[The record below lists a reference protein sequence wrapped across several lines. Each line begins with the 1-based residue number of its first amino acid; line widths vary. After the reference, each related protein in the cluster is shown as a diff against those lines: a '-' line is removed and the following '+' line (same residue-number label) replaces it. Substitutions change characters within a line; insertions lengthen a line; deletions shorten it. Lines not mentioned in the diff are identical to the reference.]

1 MAAVTQGVDVG
12 ATPMAPTVPAKR
24 PWHFWAVL
32 VALYVA
38 QGVPSYLMIM
48 TVPAALRAAGMP
60 LQQVG
65 MLSILMLPLVLKFIW
80 APWVDRLRPLRWGH
94 RRGWI
99 VCTQLATV
107 ASVSALAWVGPQA
120 PIGLIVGIGMCMA
133 LSIATQDIAT
143 DGYATQQLR
152 SDELGRGNAIQAASV
167 AGGVLVGGSLAMF
180 LVEHWG
186 WYPTM
191 GLMALLCL
199 LPLLALPWMQEPGP
213 DADGLASGEG
223 MQPHRASIRRFFA
236 RPGVWTVL
244 GLAVVYRLSEGMLRS
259 MESSY
264 LLHSGLSLSQVGL
277 IAGSG
282 AAIAGLAG
290 SYLAARWLQRSS
302 RTQVLLGLSTLRVLA
317 FVLFLLHSL
326 QWLGGAVPLAVLAV
340 GLSVQRYMEMVALY
354 ALFMSTASRRQP
366 GTDFSILAC
375 AELTSYMLSSM
386 AGGFIAKQFQFSG
399 LFAIASVIA
408 VGCWLATYWLLQ
420 RQTAQ
425 TEDVQAEAP
434 IAVQRAET

>member
-1 MAAVTQGVDVG
+1 MQEQTAHLAAQPG
-12 ATPMAPTVPAKR
+12 AALPQAPR
-24 PWHFWAVL
+24 PWRFWAVL

-65 MLSILMLPLVLKFIW
+65 MLSILMLPLVLKFLW

-107 ASVSALAWVGPQA
+107 GCIGALAWAGPQA
-120 PIGLIVGIGMCMA
+120 PIALTVAIGMCMA

-152 SDELGRGNAIQAASV
+152 SEELGRGNAIQAASE
-167 AGGVLVGGSLAMF
+167 AGGVLIGGSLAMW

-186 WYPTM
+186 WLPTM
-191 GLMALLCL
+191 ALMALLCL
-199 LPLLALPWMQEPGP
+199 LPLLSLPWMLEPEL
-213 DADGLASGEG
+213 DASTAARSADAALMKPVTAETER
-223 MQPHRASIRRFFA
+223 PSIRRFFA
-236 RPGVWTVL
+236 RPGVGAVL
-244 GLAVVYRLSEGMLRS
+244 ALAVVYRLSEGMLRS

-264 LLHSGLSLSQVGL
+264 LLHSGLGLGQVGI
-277 IAGSG
+277 IAGTG
-282 AAIAGLAG
+282 AAVAGLLG
-290 SYLAARWLQRSS
+290 SYLAARWLQHRS
-302 RTQVLLGLSTLRVLA
+302 RAQVLLGLSALRVLA
-317 FVLFLLHSL
+317 FVLFLLHSWH
-326 QWLGGAVPLAVLAV
+326 WLGGTAPLAALAV

-354 ALFMSTASRRQP
+354 ALFMATASRRQP

-375 AELTSYMLSSM
+375 AELLSYMLSSI
-386 AGGFIAKQFQFSG
+386 AGGFIAKQLGFSG
-399 LFAIASVIA
+399 LFAVGSVLALVCWWATWYLLRHQPVVASGV
-408 VGCWLATYWLLQ
+408 
-420 RQTAQ
+420 
-425 TEDVQAEAP
+425 AEGA
-434 IAVQRAET
+434 A

>member
-1 MAAVTQGVDVG
+1 MAAGVQTQG
-12 ATPMAPTVPAKR
+12 AARNAAQR
-24 PWHFWAVL
+24 PWQFWAVL
-32 VALYVA
+32 VALYIA

-65 MLSILMLPLVLKFIW
+65 MLSILMLPLVLKFLW

-99 VCTQLATV
+99 VCTQLA
-107 ASVSALAWVGPQA
+107 SVLAIGALAWAGPQA
-120 PIGLIVGIGMCMA
+120 SITTIVCIGMCLA

-167 AGGVLVGGSLAMF
+167 AGGVLLGGTLAMA
-180 LVEHWG
+180 LVDQWG
-186 WYPTM
+186 WLPTM
-191 GLMALLCL
+191 LLMAVLCL
-199 LPLLALPWMQEPGP
+199 LPLLALPWMDEALPAAL
-213 DADGLASGEG
+213 ADDTQANATAA
-223 MQPHRASIRRFFA
+223 PARPSIRQFFA
-236 RPGVWTVL
+236 RPGVWAIL

-264 LLHSGLSLSQVGL
+264 LLHSGLTLSEVGV

-282 AAIAGLAG
+282 AAVAGLAG
-290 SYLAARWLQRSS
+290 SWLAAQWLLRRSRS
-302 RTQVLLGLSTLRVLA
+302 QVLLGLSALRVVA
-317 FVLFLLHSL
+317 FALFLAHSL
-326 QWLGGAVPLAVLAV
+326 HWLGGTVPLVVLAV

-354 ALFMSTASRRQP
+354 ALFMASSSRRQP
-366 GTDFSILAC
+366 GTDFSIFAC
-375 AELTSYMLSSM
+375 AELLSYMLSSM

-399 LFAIASVIA
+399 LFAIATAIA
-408 VGCWLATYWLLQ
+408 VGCWLATAALL
-420 RQTAQ
+420 RRHAQ
-425 TEDVQAEAP
+425 GVSA
-434 IAVQRAET
+434 